1 MRTISSVKNNKTW
14 FRHAEICSFV
24 VLFVL
29 LFGTFKNACCFEG
42 QTYALHTPCT
52 MPCIEI

>member
-14 FRHAEICSFV
+14 FRHAEICSVV